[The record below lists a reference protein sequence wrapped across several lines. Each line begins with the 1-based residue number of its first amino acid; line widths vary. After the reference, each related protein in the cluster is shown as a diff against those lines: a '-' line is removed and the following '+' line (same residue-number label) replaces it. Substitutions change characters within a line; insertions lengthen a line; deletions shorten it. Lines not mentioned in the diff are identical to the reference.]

1 MQKTQT
7 LIRYKNNVIRRWD
20 NYLYN
25 PSKYIY
31 IDGEEYIVKHQFDE
45 IDDDEWLVRHI
56 IVNKVN
62 EK

>member
-1 MQKTQT
+1 MLRTQT
-7 LIRYKNNVIRRWD
+7 LIRYKNANVIRRYD

-31 IDGEEYIVKHQFDE
+31 IDGDEYIVKHQFDE
-45 IDDDEWLVRHI
+45 IDEWLVRHI